1 MVKWILRGLG
11 LFLVCGW
18 SGAIWYCGVSIE
30 ASLRSLMRGDPS
42 QQIEVA
48 FDPFAEPEVPH
59 LLRDRVWLD
68 LESYNRSFFA
78 SIAKVSLNLRLA
90 PDQDPEAV
98 PLLLKFHHG
107 PLIFAGGFAVGSARL
122 QITLDNDSKKSRRP
136 PRWGRDAKPYE
147 GSLVARGLLGFD
159 GALQGAAWLQGIQA
173 QRSPFDVEL
182 ERMHLN
188 FVADAAFA
196 EIVVEGVMDAL
207 NVQIAADRLK
217 IQAADMSLRA
227 RSVPDR
233 DRYDGVMSV
242 NWRDAELLYRGDA
255 RRVESMAYQGEYRL
269 LDSELDAEIELLA
282 ESITTAEEKPK
293 DRQVLFDYSD
303 VVVAFG
309 ALPIERLLEA
319 WDQLELWQPPVAAL
333 MHGSG
338 VQPSR
343 HQTEALLQQVS
354 SNVSAYASLKLGV
367 DDKELLLRANA
378 EFMGEDGVEELS
390 QLETVGQLFD
400 HLLADFT
407 YHADGD
413 LVELPEVA
421 RFIRLGDEM
430 NMIERDEVGPSGSVH
445 VRAGEVRVNG
455 EEVTPESFLQ
465 EYYSQQIWRTP
476 RKAPMP
482 IEP

>member
-18 SGAIWYCGVSIE
+18 AGAIWYCGVSIE
-30 ASLRSLMRGDPS
+30 EKLRSLMRGDPS
-42 QQIEVA
+42 QLIEVA

-59 LLRDRVWLD
+59 LLQDRVWLE

-78 SIAKVSLNLRLA
+78 TIARLTLNLRLA
-90 PDQDPEAV
+90 PDQDPETF

-122 QITLDNDSKKSRRP
+122 QITLDNDKKRSRRP

-147 GSLVARGLLGFD
+147 GGLVARGLVGFD
-159 GALQGAAWLQGIQA
+159 GALQGAAWLQGIHA

-188 FVADAAFA
+188 FVADAAL
-196 EIVVEGVMDAL
+196 EEVVVEGVMEAL
-207 NVQIAADRLK
+207 NVQVAADTLK

-227 RSVPDR
+227 RGIPDR
-233 DRYDGVMSV
+233 ERYDGLMSV
-242 NWRDAELLYRGDA
+242 NWSDAELHYRGDA
-255 RRVESMAYQGEYRL
+255 RRVESMSYLGEYRL

-282 ESITTAEEKPK
+282 ETITTAEEKAR

-309 ALPIERLLEA
+309 ALPIERLLQA

-333 MHGSG
+333 MGG
-338 VQPSR
+338 AAARPSR
-343 HQTEALLQQVS
+343 DQTEALLQQVS
-354 SNVSAYASLKLGV
+354 SNVSAYASLKLGI

-378 EFMGEDGVEELS
+378 EFMGEDGVEKLS

-421 RFIRLGDEM
+421 RFIRIGDEM

-455 EEVTPESFLQ
+455 EAMTPEGFLQ
-465 EYYSQQIWRTP
+465 QYHSQQIWRTP

-482 IEP
+482 VDP